1 MNIEEAYIN
10 SITAD
15 LIESPELLAQAS
27 ADPVNEF
34 METGGMTL
42 PEDTRDLTLKEFGTM
57 AADVPA
63 GLVKGSIQGT
73 AGVFGDIVSL
83 GQGVAAAIN
92 PMPGEN
98 RVDAFLRGMEGTTVL
113 PTTEEVSAFL
123 DSIFGPVVPEG
134 EDEMRKDAS
143 KVSETVGE
151 LFGAGKAIKE
161 TAKGVAR
168 AIKGAKET
176 PPRGSIQLS
185 SPEFPRV
192 DSIERLPVG
201 PGSIKP
207 RVIAEGSPLF
217 RETNSNSLSDFL
229 RNDQRFDVPQVFV
242 TDNPDLALG
251 QGDNVG
257 VLIQFRANS
266 LSGKVNPKPGAR
278 PETGMEYV
286 TDIVAPKAIEK
297 ITMKSSKQLKGL
309 DARAKRVLSQ
319 EFEKQELESGE
330 LVFTRKGTK

>member
-63 GLVKGSIQGT
+63 SLVKGSVQGT

-98 RVDAFLRGMEGTTVL
+98 RVDAFLRGMEGATVL
-113 PTTEEVSAFL
+113 PTTEDISKFL

-161 TAKGVAR
+161 TAKGA
-168 AIKGAKET
+168 AKTIKRSRKKEAK
-176 PPRGSIQLS
+176 
-185 SPEFPRV
+185 
-192 DSIERLPVG
+192 
-201 PGSIKP
+201 
-207 RVIAEGSPLF
+207 
-217 RETNSNSLSDFL
+217 
-229 RNDQRFDVPQVFV
+229 
-242 TDNPDLALG
+242 
-251 QGDNVG
+251 
-257 VLIQFRANS
+257 
-266 LSGKVNPKPGAR
+266 
-278 PETGMEYV
+278 
-286 TDIVAPKAIEK
+286 
-297 ITMKSSKQLKGL
+297 
-309 DARAKRVLSQ
+309 
-319 EFEKQELESGE
+319 
-330 LVFTRKGTK
+330 